1 MSKARTLA
9 NFVSSGNP
17 LADGAIAA
25 SEVTGLSTV
34 ATTGAY
40 ADLSGKP
47 TLGTAAAQNTGT
59 FLQTANNLSDVTA
72 ATARTNLGLATVA
85 ATGSYNDLSNKPTIT
100 TTATNIAGGSNGT
113 IPYQS
118 AEGTT
123 QMLAVGTAGQ
133 VLTSNGAAAPTW
145 ATPAPGAGT
154 VTAVASG
161 SLSDGT
167 KVVLNS
173 DGTVSAVV
181 ATAGAYT
188 SYATMTPVSSGNGT
202 SGRFGF
208 SIAYSTTDDRFLLV
222 WVGQSSIDIYG
233 AVGKLNG
240 STITFG
246 TTTALYSGSIISPTY
261 SGVQALYA
269 SVSNR
274 IVVSYYRQSDGCLAQ
289 TLCSITPSTNSVTV
303 VSTTANGAHSYNYP
317 YFSCCYNPVSN
328 VVLTA
333 KFNSIGYT
341 GYFVTSVSTVGL
353 YQGSFYAL
361 EYSSPAQLVSCCYC
375 SGINKFAIAYR
386 NSSNYPV
393 VALGTWDG
401 TSVSFGSENV
411 LNSQT
416 TYTSSYSPMA
426 VAYSPAAS
434 QLLVCYTKTGD
445 GYLYAKAG
453 TVSGNSVTFGSEGY
467 MAFIGNNYYPYYGF
481 YDSVTQRILVSNI
494 YGAQAITF
502 PSTNT
507 FSVSA
512 SISATVSYC
521 QISISSENGLVY
533 CGGANGSQPNAE
545 VQKGYTTNLTSSNFL
560 GISNSSYTNGQ
571 TATIQTVGS
580 TDDAQSSLTPATKY
594 YVTDQGGLSA
604 TATTQPYAGL
614 ALTSTKLIIKG

>member
-1 MSKARTLA
+1 MSSISAGTSA
-9 NFVSSGNP
+9 
-17 LADGAIAA
+17 
-25 SEVTGLSTV
+25 
-34 ATTGAY
+34 
-40 ADLSGKP
+40 
-47 TLGTAAAQNTGT
+47 GTALVQTGDT
-59 FLQTANNLSDVTA
+59 SGALVIKTGGSGTTA
-72 ATARTNLGLATVA
+72 ATFNA
-85 ATGSYNDLSNKPTIT
+85 DQT
-100 TTATNIAGGSNGT
+100 TTFAGAVSAPSFSGTSSTATNLAGGSNGT

-118 AEGTT
+118 ASGTT
-123 QMLAVGTAGQ
+123 QMLAAGTSGYLLQ
-133 VLTSNGAAAPTW
+133 SNGAAAPSW
-145 ATPAPGAGT
+145 TPAPASAGT

-188 SYATMTPVSSGNGT
+188 TYAPMTPVNSGNGT
-202 SGRFGF
+202 SGRFGY
-208 SIAYSTTDDRFLLV
+208 SVAYSTTDDRFLLV
-222 WVGQSSIDIYG
+222 WVGQSSVDIYG
-233 AVGKLNG
+233 AVGQLTG

-274 IVVSYYRQSDGCLAQ
+274 IVVSFYRQSDGFLAQ
-289 TLCSITPSTNSVTV
+289 TLCSITPSTNSVTPI
-303 VSTTANGAHSYNYP
+303 TTTTNGSHGYNYP
-317 YFSCCYNPVSN
+317 YFSCCYSPVSN
-328 VVLTA
+328 VVFTA

-341 GYFVTSVSTVGL
+341 GYFVTSVSASSL
-353 YQGSFYAL
+353 SQGAAYHV

-375 SGINKFAIAYR
+375 SGIDKFAIAYR

-393 VALGTWDG
+393 VALGTLSG

-521 QISISSENGLVY
+521 QISISSETGLVY

-560 GISNSSYTNGQ
+560 GISNAAYTNGQ
-571 TATIQTVGS
+571 TATIETVGS
-580 TDDAQSSLTPATKY
+580 TDDAQAGLTPGTKY
-594 YVTDQGGLSA
+594 YVTDQGGLSS

-614 ALTSTKLIIKG
+614 ALTATKLVIKG